1 MVQNVQIGKSCRV
14 QVYLPQNNH
23 SFVIRT
29 QINRY
34 ILPEGGGILFMGRRG
49 ILILT
54 KGYTGGVCMALM
66 FVGEW
71 ARFKKSGELF
81 ITRF

>member
-29 QINRY
+29 QINCY
-34 ILPEGGGILFMGRRG
+34 ILPEGGILFMGWRG

-54 KGYTGGVCMALM
+54 KGYTGGVYMALM

>member
-1 MVQNVQIGKSCRV
+1 
-14 QVYLPQNNH
+14 
-23 SFVIRT
+23 
-29 QINRY
+29 
-34 ILPEGGGILFMGRRG
+34 MGRRG

-54 KGYTGGVCMALM
+54 NGYTGGVCMALM

-81 ITRF
+81 KKLQDTVLEEFLTIHVSNCLKYRSHFPSYFNL

>member
-1 MVQNVQIGKSCRV
+1 
-14 QVYLPQNNH
+14 
-23 SFVIRT
+23 
-29 QINRY
+29 
-34 ILPEGGGILFMGRRG
+34 MGRRG